1 MEQPMEQPEDEETAK
16 AKLLSSRVSSNNQTE
31 HKRGAI
37 PKQQRSD
44 IAIFKC
50 HSVSEQFAEANG
62 FMVAFNCRDHNKAL
76 NVRLHQFTN
85 DEHFAIY
92 S

>member
-1 MEQPMEQPEDEETAK
+1 MEQPMEQPEDVETGQGQVA
-16 AKLLSSRVSSNNQTE
+16 LL
-31 HKRGAI
+31 ACI

-62 FMVAFNCRDHNKAL
+62 FLVAFNCRDHNKAL